1 MYKHVITKLQTNHQ
15 RDQNLKL
22 HIFLKTGIVCQFLSK
37 KKRCNS
43 DKILRILSPSYCSI
57 ISAVKFRRLAGIHR
71 LIVFGL

>member
-37 KKRCNS
+37 KK
-43 DKILRILSPSYCSI
+43 K
-57 ISAVKFRRLAGIHR
+57 VQQ
-71 LIVFGL
+71 

>member
-37 KKRCNS
+37 KK
-43 DKILRILSPSYCSI
+43 KGATVIKYY
-57 ISAVKFRRLAGIHR
+57 AFYRRVTAASFQL
-71 LIVFGL
+71 LNFGD